1 MAKSGGSGILGDL
14 LLLAVIV
21 VLAILFI
28 EWLKS
33 MQNGKNGGGV
43 SGGGASSGQ
52 QQQQVMP
59 FSGKLLSSWTNLVK
73 AFTNGQ
79 TLLGL
84 MPTSMPSLN
93 TLIPS
98 IPTIGLSQNFM
109 NSLAQPLDLGGLGG
123 LSTFD
128 PASTALIPSIP
139 LQSFDMSGISFP
151 LQTGG

>member
-28 EWLKS
+28 DWLRQ
-33 MQNGKNGGGV
+33 MQSNSKGSNGTA
-43 SGGGASSGQ
+43 SGGSSATQ
-52 QQQQVMP
+52 QNPVMGISSQL
-59 FSGKLLSSWTNLVK
+59 FKSWTNLVK

-84 MPTSMPSLN
+84 TPTSTPSLSA
-93 TLIPS
+93 LIPS

-128 PASTALIPSIP
+128 PTSTALIPSIP